1 MRPSRNLKP
10 AWFYP
15 PKLVVNLLSPH
26 EAVDDEVDRDVEDE
40 EEVLDGGETEHPAG
54 VGGKHAQGPAEI
66 GSFADAGLQ
75 IFFLI
80 L

>member
-1 MRPSRNLKP
+1 MG
-10 AWFYP
+10 
-15 PKLVVNLLSPH
+15 VDLLCAH
-26 EAVDDEVDRDVEDE
+26 EAVDDKVHRAVDNE

-75 IFFLI
+75 ILFLI
-80 L
+80 LWKC

>member
-1 MRPSRNLKP
+1 M
-10 AWFYP
+10 
-15 PKLVVNLLSPH
+15 
-26 EAVDDEVDRDVEDE
+26 
-40 EEVLDGGETEHPAG
+40 LDGGETEHPAG

>member
-1 MRPSRNLKP
+1 MG
-10 AWFYP
+10 
-15 PKLVVNLLSPH
+15 VDLLCAH
-26 EAVDDEVDRDVEDE
+26 EAVDDKVHRAVDNE

-75 IFFLI
+75 TFFLI
-80 L
+80 